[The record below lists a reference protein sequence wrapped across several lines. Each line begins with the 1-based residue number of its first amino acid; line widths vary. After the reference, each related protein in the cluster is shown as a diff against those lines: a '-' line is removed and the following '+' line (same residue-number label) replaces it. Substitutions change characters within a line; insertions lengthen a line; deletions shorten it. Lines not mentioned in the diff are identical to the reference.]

1 MTARAPKRPKR
12 VAKAAP
18 VAADLPHIT
27 IEHVAPEID
36 GGRYPIKRVVGGT
49 VAVSADVYKDGH
61 DTLAARVR
69 YRGPGDRQWRTAP
82 LAYAA
87 DVDRWSGR
95 FTVDRVG
102 RWSYTV
108 EAWTDRWATW
118 RSGFEKKVAAGQD
131 VSLELLEGAL
141 MVETASRRVKFG
153 AVRRGLTDVA
163 AHLQNALV
171 SVPERVQA
179 ALAPELDALMAE
191 HLPPE
196 DLTTYHAELRI
207 TVDRERAGFAA
218 WYELFPRSHGVVPG
232 EHGTFRT
239 AAERLPAVA
248 ALGFDV
254 VYLPPIHPIGHTFR
268 KGRNNTLT
276 PEPDDV
282 GSPWAIGSEEGGH
295 DAVHPQLGTIDDFD
309 HFVSEAARLG
319 LEVALD
325 FALQCSPDHPWVK
338 QHPDW
343 FRIRPDGS
351 IQYAE
356 NPPKKYQD
364 IYPIN
369 FWTEDREALW
379 NACRDVLLFWIE
391 HGVKA
396 FRVDNPHTK
405 PFAFWEWVIDQVQS
419 EYPDVVFFSEAFT
432 RPKKLLNLAK
442 LGFTQSYT
450 YFTWKNSAQEIRD
463 WLAEMDAYDAHEYYR
478 GNYFTNT
485 PDILHA
491 YLQTGGPAAF
501 RTRLLLA
508 GTLSPLYGIYSGFE
522 LFEGTPVR
530 PGSEEYL
537 NSEKYQLVWRDYDA
551 EPNLNDDIRRLNR
564 VRREHVA
571 LQRADNLT
579 FHVSENDQVLF
590 YHKAGGAAAASAGD
604 GASAPRGEDLLVAVN
619 LNPFFTQET
628 MVHVPLAALGIGA
641 DETFELEDVLTGD
654 RYWWRGAR
662 NYVKLD
668 PARQAGHVFRVH
680 RPGR

>member
-1 MTARAPKRPKR
+1 
-12 VAKAAP
+12 
-18 VAADLPHIT
+18 
-27 IEHVAPEID
+27 
-36 GGRYPIKRVVGGT
+36 
-49 VAVSADVYKDGH
+49 
-61 DTLAARVR
+61 
-69 YRGPGDRQWRTAP
+69 
-82 LAYAA
+82 
-87 DVDRWSGR
+87 
-95 FTVDRVG
+95 
-102 RWSYTV
+102 
-108 EAWTDRWATW
+108 
-118 RSGFEKKVAAGQD
+118 
-131 VSLELLEGAL
+131 
-141 MVETASRRVKFG
+141 
-153 AVRRGLTDVA
+153 
-163 AHLQNALV
+163 
-171 SVPERVQA
+171 
-179 ALAPELDALMAE
+179 
-191 HLPPE
+191 
-196 DLTTYHAELRI
+196 
-207 TVDRERAGFAA
+207 
-218 WYELFPRSHGVVPG
+218 
-232 EHGTFRT
+232 
-239 AAERLPAVA
+239 
-248 ALGFDV
+248 
-254 VYLPPIHPIGHTFR
+254 
-268 KGRNNTLT
+268 
-276 PEPDDV
+276 
-282 GSPWAIGSEEGGH
+282 
-295 DAVHPQLGTIDDFD
+295 
-309 HFVSEAARLG
+309 
-319 LEVALD
+319 
-325 FALQCSPDHPWVK
+325 
-338 QHPDW
+338 
-343 FRIRPDGS
+343 
-351 IQYAE
+351 
-356 NPPKKYQD
+356 
-364 IYPIN
+364 
-369 FWTEDREALW
+369 
-379 NACRDVLLFWIE
+379 
-391 HGVKA
+391 
-396 FRVDNPHTK
+396 
-405 PFAFWEWVIDQVQS
+405 VQS
-419 EYPDVVFFSEAFT
+419 ESPDVVFFSEAFT

-590 YHKAGGAAAASAGD
+590 YHKAGGAAAASTGD
-604 GASAPRGEDLLVAVN
+604 GAAAPRGEDLLVAVN

>member
-1 MTARAPKRPKR
+1 M
-12 VAKAAP
+12 
-18 VAADLPHIT
+18 AADLPHIT
-27 IEHVAPEID
+27 IERVTPEID
-36 GGRYPIKRVVGGT
+36 AGRFPIKRVVGAT
-49 VAVSADVYKDGH
+49 VLVGADVFKEGH
-61 DTLAARVR
+61 DVLAARVR
-69 YRGPGDRQWRTAP
+69 YRGPGDKQWRFAP

-87 DVDRWSGR
+87 DVDRWTGSFG
-95 FTVDRVG
+95 VDRIG
-102 RWSYTV
+102 RWTYTV

-141 MVETASRRVKFG
+141 LVESASRRVKFG

-171 SVPERVQA
+171 PVPERAQA
-179 ALAPELDALMAE
+179 ALAPELDELMAE
-191 HLPPE
+191 HLAPD
-196 DLTTYHAELRI
+196 DLTAYDAELGV

-218 WYELFPRSHGVVPG
+218 WYELFPRSHGVAPG

-254 VYLPPIHPIGHTFR
+254 VYLPPIHPIGRTFR

-276 PEPDDV
+276 PEWDDV

-309 HFVSEAARLG
+309 YFVGEATRLG

-343 FRIRPDGS
+343 FKIRPDGS

-391 HGVKA
+391 HGVKT

-405 PFAFWEWVIDQVQS
+405 PFAFWEWVIDQIQT
-419 EYPDVVFFSEAFT
+419 EYPEVVFLSEAFT
-432 RPKKLLNLAK
+432 RPKKLLGLAK

-450 YFTWKNSAQEIRD
+450 YFTWKNSAQEIRE
-463 WLAEMDAYDAHEYYR
+463 WLAEMDSFDANEYYR
-478 GNYFTNT
+478 GNYFPNT

-501 RTRLLLA
+501 RARLLLA

-537 NSEKYQLVWRDYDA
+537 NSEKYQLVWRDYEA
-551 EPNLNDDIRRLNR
+551 EPNLNDEIRRLNR
-564 VRREHVA
+564 VRREHLA

-579 FHVSENDQVLF
+579 FHVSENDQILF
-590 YHKAGGAAAASAGD
+590 FRKAGGAATPSTGD
-604 GASAPRGEDLLVAVN
+604 GASAPRTEDLLVAVN

-628 MVHVPLAALGIGA
+628 MVHVPLRALGVA
-641 DETFELEDVLTGD
+641 PDEPFEVEDVLTGD
-654 RYWWRGAR
+654 RYVWRGAR
-662 NYVKLD
+662 NYVRLE
-668 PARQAGHVFRVH
+668 PQRSAGHIFRVS
-680 RPGR
+680 RPTRP